1 MIYNSKKSV
10 EDIIKQS
17 VQDAKLEA
25 QKMRRSQIRKL
36 LDFYSNTNIEKYVHE
51 FFDSAAFREVP
62 CYNANIT
69 KRFIN
74 KLSKIYTVGAKRK
87 VNAQYNTL
95 TFKKD
100 ARMKHIERMTRLL
113 GTVATQ
119 IIYKEKY
126 GQPCFEYKPVY
137 YFDVHLIDPFTPGA
151 IMYPLLMHTD
161 DINSVNE
168 CEYAYWDA
176 ERYIHY
182 DEDGNILEEYEHG
195 YGVLP
200 FVFTHKNE
208 QLDSFF
214 VEGSHDI
221 CGANLQTNITLTELQ
236 LGLRFQMFGQ
246 AYTTGVYSDKPI
258 ERIGSDKILDL
269 PEGATFDIVSP
280 GGDPQ
285 AVIEALKFQIELV
298 AQNNHLYVQF
308 AQDGGETP
316 SGIALKI
323 KSIDL
328 HESYTDDKK
337 LWEMYEYDFYE
348 IEKAIALYNG
358 ITLPEKIGV
367 DFNEIEY
374 PQTVQD
380 QITWNNWM
388 LEKNLTTL
396 PDLFVKYNKDFN
408 VKQAL
413 KQIDKNKEVNGTEEE
428 QQPANNI
435 RGSIFNQARERAKNN

>member
-1 MIYNSKKSV
+1 MIYNTNMSV
-10 EDIIKQS
+10 EEIITES
-17 VQDAKLEA
+17 VKEAKLQA
-25 QKMRRSQIRKL
+25 QKIRRDQIRKL
-36 LDFYSNTNIEKYVHE
+36 LD
-51 FFDSAAFREVP
+51 
-62 CYNANIT
+62 YNANIS

-87 VNAQYNTL
+87 VNPQYDSL
-95 TFKKD
+95 TIKKD
-100 ARMKHIERMTRLL
+100 TRMKHIERMTRLV
-113 GTVATQ
+113 GSVATQ
-119 IIYKEKY
+119 VIYKEHNGTPY
-126 GQPCFEYKPVY
+126 FEYRPVY
-137 YFDVHLIDPFTPGA
+137 YFDVHLSDPFTPSA
-151 IMYPLLMHTD
+151 IMYPLLMNTD
-161 DINSVNE
+161 DIGYTE
-168 CEYAYWDA
+168 KLQYAYWDA

-182 DEDGNILEEYEHG
+182 DEDGNIIDEYKHG

-200 FVFTHKNE
+200 FLFTHKNE

-214 VEGSHDI
+214 VEGANDI

-246 AYTTGVYSDKPI
+246 AYTTGVYSEKPI

-269 PEGATFDIVSP
+269 PEGATFNIVSP
-280 GGDPQ
+280 GGNPQ
-285 AVIEALKFQIELV
+285 SVIEALKFQIELV

-337 LWEMYEYDFYE
+337 LWEMYEYELYE
-348 IEKAIALYNG
+348 IEKTIAAYNG
-358 ITLPEKIGV
+358 ITLPEKIGI

-380 QITWNNWM
+380 QISWNNWR
-388 LEKNLTTL
+388 LETNLTSL
-396 PDLFVKYNKDFN
+396 PELYVKYNKDYN
-408 VKQAL
+408 LKQAE
-413 KQIDKNKEVNGTEEE
+413 KQIEKNKELNGTQEEPKE
-428 QQPANNI
+428 ESGEEKPANNI
-435 RGSIFNQARERAKNN
+435 TGSLFDQARQRTTNNK

>member
-1 MIYNSKKSV
+1 M
-10 EDIIKQS
+10 E
-17 VQDAKLEA
+17 
-25 QKMRRSQIRKL
+25 
-36 LDFYSNTNIEKYVHE
+36 
-51 FFDSAAFREVP
+51 
-62 CYNANIT
+62 
-69 KRFIN
+69 
-74 KLSKIYTVGAKRK
+74 GA
-87 VNAQYNTL
+87 
-95 TFKKD
+95 
-100 ARMKHIERMTRLL
+100 
-113 GTVATQ
+113 
-119 IIYKEKY
+119 
-126 GQPCFEYKPVY
+126 
-137 YFDVHLIDPFTPGA
+137 
-151 IMYPLLMHTD
+151 
-161 DINSVNE
+161 
-168 CEYAYWDA
+168 
-176 ERYIHY
+176 
-182 DEDGNILEEYEHG
+182 
-195 YGVLP
+195 
-200 FVFTHKNE
+200 
-208 QLDSFF
+208 
-214 VEGSHDI
+214 HDI

-428 QQPANNI
+428 QQQQQENKI